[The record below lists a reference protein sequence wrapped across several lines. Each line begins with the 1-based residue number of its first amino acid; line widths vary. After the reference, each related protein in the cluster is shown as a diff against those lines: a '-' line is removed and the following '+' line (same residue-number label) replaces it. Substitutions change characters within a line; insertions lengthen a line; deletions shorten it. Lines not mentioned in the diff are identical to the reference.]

1 MLPFC
6 TALVLSPP
14 AAVARGHA
22 RQTSLQMLTGREVVQ
37 SFVAATEKG
46 DAVAA
51 AKLCTE
57 DFLYKTH
64 SATTESLAAAQ
75 DRLKTKV
82 PVPSKVTSELHEEN
96 DGTFVREIVV
106 KPEQRKRHVLVKKK
120 KKIGDVMREDCLPEL
135 VAAQTE
141 MCQMRDE
148 LEAYRRG
155 DPTSRRAEAAERELR
170 DLRAQ
175 LAAEI
180 ASSAEHFEARSKLSD
195 EIAELRLQLE
205 AEKKRSASLPSPG
218 ASPEEESV
226 KQLKKSLN
234 EAKEEL
240 EAAHRAIRA
249 KEESLAQKK
258 EGSLQA
264 AKEHAELVAQHAA
277 LVTKGDEL
285 MRTVRLQ
292 RLAAKALG
300 MLYVQRLSSLK
311 RQLRRMTERSQ
322 AVEEMLEGAPVERA
336 RLVDE
341 NAKLKRDA
349 ASALAAV
356 EPLRKSL
363 THANSEIRQQ
373 AMRLQQ
379 LHSTAERLESTRR
392 VNAELRTTNE
402 ELLEHVRFLT
412 RSLSESQSRADVIKV
427 QLLDVQGNHARVLA
441 RRDTERR
448 ALEIQ
453 LAEVVSRVREHEK
466 AFLGEQPLWLLKEI
480 KDAAREAREPRR
492 ERSPR
497 ADLPPPLPPSTATAQ
512 TPSPRWGIALPT
524 VHAAAMPVRPGP
536 TREAAGT
543 PRSRRQLARVKPP
556 PIAGSMPPR
565 QAEAANEAELG
576 PVDELPTQA

>member
-1 MLPFC
+1 M
-6 TALVLSPP
+6 
-14 AAVARGHA
+14 
-22 RQTSLQMLTGREVVQ
+22 
-37 SFVAATEKG
+37 
-46 DAVAA
+46 
-51 AKLCTE
+51 
-57 DFLYKTH
+57 
-64 SATTESLAAAQ
+64 
-75 DRLKTKV
+75 
-82 PVPSKVTSELHEEN
+82 
-96 DGTFVREIVV
+96 
-106 KPEQRKRHVLVKKK
+106 
-120 KKIGDVMREDCLPEL
+120 
-135 VAAQTE
+135 
-141 MCQMRDE
+141 
-148 LEAYRRG
+148 
-155 DPTSRRAEAAERELR
+155 
-170 DLRAQ
+170 
-175 LAAEI
+175 
-180 ASSAEHFEARSKLSD
+180 
-195 EIAELRLQLE
+195 
-205 AEKKRSASLPSPG
+205 
-218 ASPEEESV
+218 
-226 KQLKKSLN
+226 
-234 EAKEEL
+234 
-240 EAAHRAIRA
+240 
-249 KEESLAQKK
+249 AQKK

-311 RQLRRMTERSQ
+311 RQLRRMSERSQ

-448 ALEIQ
+448 ALEMQ
-453 LAEVVSRVREHEK
+453 VR
-466 AFLGEQPLWLLKEI
+466 
-480 KDAAREAREPRR
+480 
-492 ERSPR
+492 
-497 ADLPPPLPPSTATAQ
+497 
-512 TPSPRWGIALPT
+512 
-524 VHAAAMPVRPGP
+524 
-536 TREAAGT
+536 
-543 PRSRRQLARVKPP
+543 
-556 PIAGSMPPR
+556 
-565 QAEAANEAELG
+565 
-576 PVDELPTQA
+576 